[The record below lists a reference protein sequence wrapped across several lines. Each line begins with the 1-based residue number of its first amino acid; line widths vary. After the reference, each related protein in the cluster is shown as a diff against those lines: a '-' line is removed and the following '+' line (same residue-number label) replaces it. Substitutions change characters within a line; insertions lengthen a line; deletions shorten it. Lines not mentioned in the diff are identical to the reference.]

1 MALYNEEH
9 QHTTKCNPLLQ
20 KSDTGF
26 VETPSDDCWC
36 ETHKNDTL
44 LLAAVKLTLR
54 KLGKTEFATALFE
67 HPIELMNYSV
77 CTVKDF

>member
-1 MALYNEEH
+1 MRSINILPNAIHYCKRV
-9 QHTTKCNPLLQ
+9 T
-20 KSDTGF
+20 SGF

-77 CTVKDF
+77 CTVKDFR